1 MATEKLFHL
10 EKDCATGEETLR
22 EYTAEEY
29 AQAEAISAAAQ
40 QVETERLAAEAAMQA
55 AKESAV
61 AKLVAVGLTEEEIA
75 ALKS

>member
-22 EYTAEEY
+22 EYTEEEY
-29 AQAEAISAAAQ
+29 AQARVVAAAALEI
-40 QVETERLAAEAAMQA
+40 ETQRLEAEAATQA

-61 AKLVAVGLTEEEIA
+61 AKLIAVGLTEEEIA
-75 ALKS
+75 ALKA